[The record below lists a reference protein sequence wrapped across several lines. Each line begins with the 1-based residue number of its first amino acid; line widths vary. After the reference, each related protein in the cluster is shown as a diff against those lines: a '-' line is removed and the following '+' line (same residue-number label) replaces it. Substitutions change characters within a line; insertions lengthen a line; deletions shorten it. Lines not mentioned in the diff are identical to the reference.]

1 MSRAHRETARK
12 QLADAI
18 RAYHVAFEAV
28 DDAACEHMGVNR
40 TDLRCLDILGRA
52 GAMTA
57 GRLAEESK
65 LTNAAV
71 TVVVD
76 RMERAG
82 YMRRVRDTVDRR
94 RVMVD
99 ATPKAHRR
107 AWALYGKVAE
117 RLGEQLERYSDE
129 ELELLRDFFVARTEI
144 DLQIAAEFRSRRARS
159 PRTPRSAGT
168 TPRPSTGT
176 QQRSRASSTGA
187 T

>member
-1 MSRAHRETARK
+1 MPSARREEASK

-18 RAYHVAFEAV
+18 RTYHVAFEAV
-28 DDAACEHMGVNR
+28 DDAACEYMGINR

-52 GAMTA
+52 GPMTA

-71 TVVVD
+71 TVVLD

-99 ATPKAHRR
+99 ATPQAHKR
-107 AWALYGKVAE
+107 AWALYGKIAE
-117 RLGEQLERYSDE
+117 NLHEQLERYSDE
-129 ELELLRDFFVARTEI
+129 ELELLRDFLRARTKI
-144 DLQIAAEFRSRRARS
+144 DLEVAAEFRQRRPQGTRARRARAG
-159 PRTPRSAGT
+159 SA
-168 TPRPSTGT
+168 
-176 QQRSRASSTGA
+176 
-187 T
+187 

>member
-1 MSRAHRETARK
+1 MSSARREETSK

-18 RAYHVAFEAV
+18 RTYHVAFEAV
-28 DDAACEHMGVNR
+28 DDAACEYMGINR

-52 GAMTA
+52 GPMTA

-71 TVVVD
+71 TVVLD

-99 ATPKAHRR
+99 ATPKAHKR
-107 AWALYGKVAE
+107 AWALYGKIAE
-117 RLGEQLERYSDE
+117 KLDDQLERYSDE
-129 ELELLRDFFVARTEI
+129 ELELLRDFLRARTEI
-144 DLQIAAEFRSRRARS
+144 DLEVAAEFRQRRPLSTRARRARAG
-159 PRTPRSAGT
+159 SA
-168 TPRPSTGT
+168 
-176 QQRSRASSTGA
+176 
-187 T
+187 